1 MLFDTLTSPG
11 GWARAHPQ
19 QGHRQHKP
27 EEQRHSK
34 AVLPPRGTGTGWR
47 TGLRKCLW
55 SSTRV
60 NAKSCIWGE
69 IAQDSQAMLEGWKTV
84 LCRIWEPWGTGAEQE
99 PAPPPPWQSKPRAA
113 WALQEQHC
121 QQVTANSAAQRDWGV
136 SICADIQSLT
146 GNGPEKAVPD
156 DLPGAVGKTAAPLQN
171 MVLAW
176 WQCLAAAIVTM
187 ELLVLNHFCSSA
199 NLATWK
205 LFPFYTDCYSLVPLQ
220 VFSEPFSAVLTV
232 PRPGPWW
239 HVAPPALPPSSCSS
253 PSPASELQNAPSL
266 HPAGSSG
273 ICKGQQP
280 LFRTLH
286 TLPANYSILQE
297 SQRSD
302 TTDDIQKFH

>member
-11 GWARAHPQ
+11 CWARAHPQ

-69 IAQDSQAMLEGWKTV
+69 IAQDSQAMLEGWKTA
-84 LCRIWEPWGTGAEQE
+84 LCRRIWEPWGTGAEQE

-113 WALQEQHC
+113 WDPQEQHC

-146 GNGPEKAVPD
+146 GNGPEKAVPA

-176 WQCLAAAIVTM
+176 WQCLAAAIAYHGTFSPKS
-187 ELLVLNHFCSSA
+187 LLFFCKLSYLKIIS
-199 NLATWK
+199 LLYRL
-205 LFPFYTDCYSLVPLQ
+205 LFPCSPAVIFWAILSSSYRAKAWTLV
-220 VFSEPFSAVLTV
+220 AC
-232 PRPGPWW
+232 R
-239 HVAPPALPPSSCSS
+239 SSCSATFLLQFS
-253 PSPASELQNAPSL
+253 ISCLRAAECSISASSRFLSDLQGAAASL
-266 HPAGSSG
+266 
-273 ICKGQQP
+273 
-280 LFRTLH
+280 
-286 TLPANYSILQE
+286 
-297 SQRSD
+297 
-302 TTDDIQKFH
+302 